1 MSKENYS
8 NMEGP
13 SPNRIIV
20 LGVMRSGTS
29 LTADLIRL
37 WGAYAGGQNHL
48 WESNVN
54 DPRGYGYMEYIPLQ
68 DLNNEL
74 LDNND
79 RVPPL
84 AESLDQ
90 KISNPSYRER
100 AENLLQTMDDMAQNN
115 NADEWVWKDARL
127 PLTLPFWTKFWGDVI
142 YVITIRH
149 PAEIALSLA
158 QAAEIDKENLPYS
171 AGFIYWQYCMLQVI
185 SFTQHSNRKIFIA
198 YDQLIN
204 NPLQECTR
212 LGNFLDQNCDKPRQ
226 DSHKRIDAMLPRVA
240 KSQKHQHYEISM
252 AEMSQST
259 REQRALYNFL
269 RIKIL
274 YPNEAFNMDDFA
286 LYPGWREYLESVDM
300 LMTMQGAKDM

>member
-1 MSKENYS
+1 MNKNDHS
-8 NMEGP
+8 NRQRL

-37 WGAYAGGQNHL
+37 WGAYAGSKDLL
-48 WESNVN
+48 WESDVN
-54 DPRGYGYMEYIPLQ
+54 DPRGYGYMEYKPLQ

-84 AESLDQ
+84 VESLDQ
-90 KISNPSYRER
+90 KISSRNYQRQAKS
-100 AENLLQTMDDMAQNN
+100 LLQTMDDMTKKDK
-115 NADEWVWKDARL
+115 ADEWVWKDARL
-127 PLTLPFWTKFWGDVI
+127 PLTLPFWSTQWGNVI

-171 AGFIYWQYCMLQVI
+171 AGFLYWQYCMLQII
-185 SFTQHSNRKIFIA
+185 SFTQHSRRKIFIG
-198 YDQLIN
+198 YDQLLD
-204 NPLQECTR
+204 NPLQECKR
-212 LGNFLDQNCDKPRQ
+212 LSNFLDNNCEKSSFASQ
-226 DSHKRIDAMLPRVA
+226 KRIDAMLPRVA
-240 KSQKHQHYEISM
+240 KNQQHQNYKRSL
-252 AEMSQST
+252 AEMAQAT
-259 REQRALYNFL
+259 REQRALYDFL
-269 RIKIL
+269 RVKIL
-274 YPNEAFNMDDFA
+274 YPDEIFNVDDFA

-300 LMTMQGAKDM
+300 LMTLQGAKDM

>member
-1 MSKENYS
+1 MNNRALSKRES
-8 NMEGP
+8 Q
-13 SPNRIIV
+13 SPKRIVV

-29 LTADLIRL
+29 LTAELVRL
-37 WGAYAGGQNHL
+37 WGAYAGSQNDL
-48 WESNVN
+48 WESNVS

-68 DLNNEL
+68 ELNNEL

-84 AESLDQ
+84 AESFDQ
-90 KISNPSYRER
+90 KISNRKYQGQ
-100 AENLLQTMDDMAQNN
+100 AKNLLQTMDDLTQKNKAT
-115 NADEWVWKDARL
+115 EWVWKDARL
-127 PLTLPFWTKFWGDVI
+127 PLTLPFWSQLWGDVI

-171 AGFIYWQYCMLQVI
+171 AGFTYWQYCMLQVI
-185 SFTQHSNRKIFIA
+185 LFTQPSKRKLFIA

-212 LGNFLDQNCDKPRQ
+212 LCNFLDKNCEKSSKDFQ
-226 DSHKRIDAMLPRVA
+226 KRLDQMLPRVA
-240 KSQKHQHYEISM
+240 KNQQHQHYEISLS
-252 AEMSQST
+252 EMHQAT

-269 RIKIL
+269 RVKTL
-274 YPNEAFNMDDFA
+274 YPDEAFNIDDFA
-286 LYPGWREYLESVDM
+286 LYAGWREYLESVDM
-300 LMTMQGAKDM
+300 LMTFQGAKDM